1 MKIGQ
6 ALKMALKSILG
17 NKGRSALTMLGI
29 IIGIASVMTIVSVIN
44 GANRKSMEMMA
55 LMGTNKIS
63 VYANYN
69 NGQDVFQD
77 LYDFCQKLNDSVE
90 GVTPTAQFSATV
102 VYGTK
107 NSGKMGGGG
116 GMYYMGGGMAV
127 SDGGGGGGGGQNTEA
142 PPNLYFGSDQYSVC
156 NNFQIERGRDLAL
169 LDIQEYKQ
177 VCVMGAQ
184 AAQTFFNY
192 ADPVGKEIQVNGL
205 PYTVVGV
212 YKEKDPDNKGSMWS
226 ADNVIVFPYTVS
238 RALSPGSQMG
248 EFSVKAKNADAAV
261 EATSRI
267 IGFLTGLMGQN
278 YEKGWY
284 SVQSENQWQ
293 QHSNDYANMMGMVL
307 GGIAAISLLV
317 GGIGIMNIML
327 VTVTERTREIGI
339 RRAIGAERQSIVT
352 QFLIEAAMICG
363 IGGVI
368 GILIGALGSR
378 IGGRLLMQMD
388 IWPSVDITLGAFA
401 LSVALGI
408 LFGIYPAAKA
418 SKLQPVE
425 ALRAE

>member
-1 MKIGQ
+1 MALKIGQ

-17 NKGRSALTMLGI
+17 NKGRSMLTMLGI

-44 GANRKSMEMMA
+44 GSNKKSMELMA
-55 LMGTNKIS
+55 AMGTNKIT
-63 VYANYN
+63 VYANYYN
-69 NGQDVFQD
+69 RQDVFQD
-77 LYDFCQKLNDSVE
+77 LYDYCQKLTDYVD
-90 GVTPTAQFSATV
+90 GVTPNSQFSATV

-107 NSGKMGGGG
+107 NSSKMGGNGG
-116 GMYYMGGGMAV
+116 YSYMGGGMAAV
-127 SDGGGGGGGGQNTEA
+127 DDGGGGSQNTEM
-142 PPNLYFGSDQYSVC
+142 PPDLYFGSDQYSAC
-156 NNFQIERGRDLAL
+156 NNFQIERGRDLSL
-169 LDIQEYKQ
+169 LDIQGYKQ
-177 VCVMGAQ
+177 VCVLGAR

-192 ADPVGKEIQVNGL
+192 ADPVGKEIQVNGI
-205 PYTVVGV
+205 PFTVVGV
-212 YKEKDPDNKGSMWS
+212 YKEKDPDSRWSM
-226 ADNVIVFPYTVS
+226 DNIIVFPYTDS
-238 RALSPGSQMG
+238 RTLSPGGQMS
-248 EFSVKAKNADAAV
+248 EFSVRAKDADAAV

-278 YEKGWY
+278 QEKGWY

-293 QHSNDYANMMGMVL
+293 QSNNEYATMMSLVM

-339 RRAIGAERQSIVT
+339 RRAIGAERISIVT

-368 GILIGALGSR
+368 GILIGTLGSR
-378 IGGRLLMQMD
+378 VAGQMLMQME
-388 IWPSVDITLGAFA
+388 IWPSVNITVGAFV

>member
-17 NKGRSALTMLGI
+17 NKGRSMLTMLGI

-44 GANRKSMEMMA
+44 GSNKKSMELMA
-55 LMGTNKIS
+55 AMGTNKIT
-63 VYANYN
+63 VYANYY

-77 LYDFCQKLNDSVE
+77 LYDYCQKLTDYVD
-90 GVTPTAQFSATV
+90 GVTPNSQFSATV

-107 NSGKMGGGG
+107 NSSKMGGNGG
-116 GMYYMGGGMAV
+116 YSYMGGGMAAV
-127 SDGGGGGGGGQNTEA
+127 DDGGGGSQNTEM
-142 PPNLYFGSDQYSVC
+142 PPDLYFGSDQYSAC
-156 NNFQIERGRDLAL
+156 NNFQIERGRDLSL
-169 LDIQEYKQ
+169 LDIKNYKQ
-177 VCVMGAQ
+177 VCVLGAR

-192 ADPVGKEIQVNGL
+192 ADPVGKEIQVNGI
-205 PYTVVGV
+205 PFTVVGV
-212 YKEKDPDNKGSMWS
+212 YKEKDPDSKWSM
-226 ADNVIVFPYTVS
+226 DNIIVFPYSDS
-238 RALSPGSQMG
+238 RTLSPGGQMS
-248 EFSVKAKNADAAV
+248 EFSVRAKDADAAV

-278 YEKGWY
+278 QEKGWY

-293 QHSNDYANMMGMVL
+293 QSNNEYATMMSLVM

-339 RRAIGAERQSIVT
+339 RRAIGAERISIVT

-368 GILIGALGSR
+368 GILIGTLGSR
-378 IGGRLLMQMD
+378 VAGQMLMQME
-388 IWPSVDITLGAFA
+388 IWPSVNITVGAFV

>member
-1 MKIGQ
+1 MALKIGQ

-17 NKGRSALTMLGI
+17 NKGRSMLTMLGI

-44 GANRKSMEMMA
+44 GSNKKSMELMA
-55 LMGTNKIS
+55 AMGTNKIT
-63 VYANYN
+63 VYANYY

-77 LYDFCQKLNDSVE
+77 LYDYCQKLTDYVD
-90 GVTPTAQFSATV
+90 GVTPNSQFSATV

-107 NSGKMGGGG
+107 NSSKMGGNGG
-116 GMYYMGGGMAV
+116 YSYMGGGMAAV
-127 SDGGGGGGGGQNTEA
+127 DGGGGGSQNTEM
-142 PPNLYFGSDQYSVC
+142 PPDLYFGSDQYSAC
-156 NNFQIERGRDLAL
+156 NNFQIERGRDLSL
-169 LDIQEYKQ
+169 LDIQGYKQ
-177 VCVMGAQ
+177 VCVLGAR

-192 ADPVGKEIQVNGL
+192 ADPVGKEIQVNGI
-205 PYTVVGV
+205 PFTVVGV
-212 YKEKDPDNKGSMWS
+212 YKEKDPDSKWSM
-226 ADNVIVFPYTVS
+226 DNIIVFPYTDS
-238 RALSPGSQMG
+238 RTLSPGGQMS
-248 EFSVKAKNADAAV
+248 EFSVRAKDADAAV

-278 YEKGWY
+278 QEKGWY

-293 QHSNDYANMMGMVL
+293 QSNNEYATMMSLVM

-339 RRAIGAERQSIVT
+339 RRAIGAERISIVT

-368 GILIGALGSR
+368 GILIGTLGSR
-378 IGGRLLMQMD
+378 VAGQMLMQME
-388 IWPSVDITLGAFA
+388 IWPSVNITVGAFV

>member
-1 MKIGQ
+1 MALKIGQ

-17 NKGRSALTMLGI
+17 NKGRSMLTMLGI

-44 GANRKSMEMMA
+44 GSNKKSMELMA
-55 LMGTNKIS
+55 AMGTNKIT
-63 VYANYN
+63 VYANYY

-77 LYDFCQKLNDSVE
+77 LYDYCQKLTDYVD
-90 GVTPTAQFSATV
+90 GVTPNSQFSATV

-107 NSGKMGGGG
+107 NSSKMGGNGG
-116 GMYYMGGGMAV
+116 YSYMGGGMAMV
-127 SDGGGGGGGGQNTEA
+127 DDGGGGSQNTEM
-142 PPNLYFGSDQYSVC
+142 PPDLYFGSDQYSAC
-156 NNFQIERGRDLAL
+156 NNFQIERGRDLSL
-169 LDIQEYKQ
+169 LDIQGYKQ
-177 VCVMGAQ
+177 VCVLGAR

-192 ADPVGKEIQVNGL
+192 ADPVGKEIQVNGI
-205 PYTVVGV
+205 PFTVVGV
-212 YKEKDPDNKGSMWS
+212 YKEKDPDSMWS
-226 ADNVIVFPYTVS
+226 MDNIIVFPYTDS
-238 RALSPGSQMG
+238 RTLSPGGQMS
-248 EFSVKAKNADAAV
+248 EFSVRAKDADAAV

-278 YEKGWY
+278 QEKGWY

-293 QHSNDYANMMGMVL
+293 QSNNEYATMMSLVM

-339 RRAIGAERQSIVT
+339 RRAIGAERISIVT

-368 GILIGALGSR
+368 GILIGTLGSR
-378 IGGRLLMQMD
+378 VAGQMLMQME
-388 IWPSVDITLGAFA
+388 IWPSVNITVGAFV

>member
-17 NKGRSALTMLGI
+17 NKGRSMLTMLGI

-44 GANRKSMEMMA
+44 GSNKKSMELMA
-55 LMGTNKIS
+55 AMGTNKIT
-63 VYANYN
+63 VYANYY

-77 LYDFCQKLNDSVE
+77 LYDYCQKLTDYVD
-90 GVTPTAQFSATV
+90 GVTPNSQFSATV

-107 NSGKMGGGG
+107 NSSKMGGNGG
-116 GMYYMGGGMAV
+116 YSYMGGGMAMV
-127 SDGGGGGGGGQNTEA
+127 DDGGGGSQNTEM
-142 PPNLYFGSDQYSVC
+142 PPDLYFGSDQYSAC
-156 NNFQIERGRDLAL
+156 NNFQIERGRDLSL
-169 LDIQEYKQ
+169 LDIQGYKQ
-177 VCVMGAQ
+177 VCVLGAR

-192 ADPVGKEIQVNGL
+192 ADPVGKEIQVNGI
-205 PYTVVGV
+205 PFTVVGV
-212 YKEKDPDNKGSMWS
+212 YKEKDPDSMWS
-226 ADNVIVFPYTVS
+226 MDNIIVFPYTDS
-238 RALSPGSQMG
+238 RTLSPGGQMS
-248 EFSVKAKNADAAV
+248 EFSVRAKDADAAV

-278 YEKGWY
+278 QEKGWY

-293 QHSNDYANMMGMVL
+293 QSNNEYATMMSLVM

-339 RRAIGAERQSIVT
+339 RRAIGAERISIVT

-368 GILIGALGSR
+368 GILIGTLGSR
-378 IGGRLLMQMD
+378 VAGQMLMQME
-388 IWPSVDITLGAFA
+388 IWPSVNITVGAFV

>member
-17 NKGRSALTMLGI
+17 NKGRSMLTMLGI

-44 GANRKSMEMMA
+44 GSNKKSMELMA
-55 LMGTNKIS
+55 AMGTNKIT
-63 VYANYN
+63 VYANYY

-77 LYDFCQKLNDSVE
+77 LYDYCQKLTDYVD
-90 GVTPTAQFSATV
+90 GVTPNSQFSATV

-107 NSGKMGGGG
+107 NSSKMGGNGG
-116 GMYYMGGGMAV
+116 YSYMGGGMAMV
-127 SDGGGGGGGGQNTEA
+127 DDGGGGSQNTEM
-142 PPNLYFGSDQYSVC
+142 PPDLYFGSDQYSAC
-156 NNFQIERGRDLAL
+156 NNFQIERGRDLSL
-169 LDIQEYKQ
+169 LDIQDYKQ
-177 VCVMGAQ
+177 VCVLGAR

-192 ADPVGKEIQVNGL
+192 ADPVGKEIQVNGI
-205 PYTVVGV
+205 PFTVVGV
-212 YKEKDPDNKGSMWS
+212 YKEKDPDSMWS
-226 ADNVIVFPYTVS
+226 MDNIIVFPYTDS
-238 RALSPGSQMG
+238 RTLSPGGQMS
-248 EFSVKAKNADAAV
+248 EFSVRAKDADAAV

-278 YEKGWY
+278 QEKGWY

-293 QHSNDYANMMGMVL
+293 QSNNEYATMMSLVM

-339 RRAIGAERQSIVT
+339 RRAIGAERISIVT

-368 GILIGALGSR
+368 GILIGTLGSR
-378 IGGRLLMQMD
+378 VAGQMLMQME
-388 IWPSVDITLGAFA
+388 IWPSVNITVGAFV

>member
-44 GANRKSMEMMA
+44 GANKKSMEMMA
-55 LMGTNKIS
+55 AMGTNKITVDAS
-63 VYANYN
+63 YN

-77 LYDFCQKLNDSVE
+77 LYDFCQQLSDYVD
-90 GVTPTAQFSATV
+90 GVTPNSQFNATV

-107 NSGKMGGGG
+107 NSSKMGGDN
-116 GMYYMGGGMAV
+116 GMSYMGGGMAV
-127 SDGGGGGGGGQNTEA
+127 VTDGSGGSGSQNTEM
-142 PPNLYFGSDQYSVC
+142 PPTLYFGSDQYSVC
-156 NNFQIERGRDLAL
+156 NNFQIEKGRDLSL
-169 LDIQEYKQ
+169 LDVKDYKQ
-177 VCVMGAQ
+177 VCVLGAR

-192 ADPVGKEIQVNGL
+192 TDPVGRVMQVNGL

-212 YKEKDPDNKGSMWS
+212 YKEKDPDSQWSM
-226 ADNVIVFPYTVS
+226 DNVIIFPYTVCRTLAPDTRMS
-238 RALSPGSQMG
+238 
-248 EFSVKAKNADAAV
+248 EFSVKAKSADAAV

-278 YEKGWY
+278 MEKGYY

-293 QHSNDYANMMGMVL
+293 QSSNDYATMMSLVM

-339 RRAIGAERQSIVT
+339 RRAIGAERSSIVT

-363 IGGVI
+363 IGGII
-368 GILIGALGSR
+368 GILIGTLGSR
-378 IGGRLLMQMD
+378 IAGKLLMQMD
-388 IWPSVDITLGAFA
+388 IWPSLNITLGAFA

>member
-1 MKIGQ
+1 MALKIGQ

-17 NKGRSALTMLGI
+17 NKGRSMLTMLGI

-44 GANRKSMEMMA
+44 GSNKKSMELMA
-55 LMGTNKIS
+55 AMGTNKIT
-63 VYANYN
+63 VYANYY

-77 LYDFCQKLNDSVE
+77 LYDYCQKLTDYVD
-90 GVTPTAQFSATV
+90 GVTPNSQFSATV

-107 NSGKMGGGG
+107 NSSKMGGNGG
-116 GMYYMGGGMAV
+116 YSYMGGGMAAV
-127 SDGGGGGGGGQNTEA
+127 DDGGGGSQNTEM
-142 PPNLYFGSDQYSVC
+142 PPDLYFGSDQYSAC
-156 NNFQIERGRDLAL
+156 NNFQIERGRDLSL
-169 LDIQEYKQ
+169 LDIQGYKQ
-177 VCVMGAQ
+177 VCVLGAR

-192 ADPVGKEIQVNGL
+192 ADPVGKEIQVNGI
-205 PYTVVGV
+205 PFTVVGV
-212 YKEKDPDNKGSMWS
+212 YKEKDPDSMWS
-226 ADNVIVFPYTVS
+226 MDNIIVFPYTDS
-238 RALSPGSQMG
+238 RTLSPGGQMS
-248 EFSVKAKNADAAV
+248 EFSVRAKDADAAV

-278 YEKGWY
+278 QEKGWY

-293 QHSNDYANMMGMVL
+293 QSNNEYATMMSLVM

-339 RRAIGAERQSIVT
+339 RRAIGAERISIVT

-368 GILIGALGSR
+368 GILIGTLGSR
-378 IGGRLLMQMD
+378 VAGQMLMQME
-388 IWPSVDITLGAFA
+388 IWPSVNITVGAFV

>member
-1 MKIGQ
+1 MALKIGQ

-17 NKGRSALTMLGI
+17 NKGRSMLTMLGI

-44 GANRKSMEMMA
+44 GSNKKSMELMA
-55 LMGTNKIS
+55 AMGTNKIT
-63 VYANYN
+63 VYANYY

-77 LYDFCQKLNDSVE
+77 LYDYCQKLTDYVD
-90 GVTPTAQFSATV
+90 GVTPNSQFSATV

-107 NSGKMGGGG
+107 NSSKMGGNGG
-116 GMYYMGGGMAV
+116 YSYMGGGMAMV
-127 SDGGGGGGGGQNTEA
+127 DDGGGGSQNTEM
-142 PPNLYFGSDQYSVC
+142 PPDLYFGSDQYSAC
-156 NNFQIERGRDLAL
+156 NNFQIERGRDLSL
-169 LDIQEYKQ
+169 LDIQGYKQ
-177 VCVMGAQ
+177 VCVLGAR

-192 ADPVGKEIQVNGL
+192 ADPVGKEIQVNGI
-205 PYTVVGV
+205 PFTVVGV
-212 YKEKDPDNKGSMWS
+212 YKEKDPDSMWS
-226 ADNVIVFPYTVS
+226 MDNIIVFPYTDS
-238 RALSPGSQMG
+238 RTLSPGGQMS
-248 EFSVKAKNADAAV
+248 EFSVRAKDADAAV

-278 YEKGWY
+278 QEKGWY

-293 QHSNDYANMMGMVL
+293 QSNNEYATMMSLVM

-339 RRAIGAERQSIVT
+339 RRAIGAERISIVT

-363 IGGVI
+363 IGGIFGIIVGYI
-368 GILIGALGSR
+368 GTLIVCKLSFGA
-378 IGGRLLMQMD
+378 IMF
-388 IWPSVDITLGAFA
+388 PSVGITFGAA
-401 LSVALGI
+401 AISIILGI
-408 LFGIYPAAKA
+408 IFGMYPAIKA
-418 SKLQPVE
+418 SGLQPVV